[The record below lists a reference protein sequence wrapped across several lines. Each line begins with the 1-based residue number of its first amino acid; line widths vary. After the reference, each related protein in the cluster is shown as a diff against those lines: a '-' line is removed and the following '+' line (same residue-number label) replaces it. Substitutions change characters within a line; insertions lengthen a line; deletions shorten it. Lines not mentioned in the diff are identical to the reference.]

1 MILLLILATENGEWG
16 NMEAPNRDPPLF
28 KEIGYLLGYVS
39 NNMIVGF
46 VLNQHLKWWQAMG
59 WNGRCRKTIPCFQTN
74 QSCCC
79 STTGS
84 CNTTTACLHSTTSS
98 TCFKVV
104 NRLVNILKFYKL
116 FLLQRKRLFFL
127 WLLDELLKKPCKIPA
142 IPSAPIPRGVSWLS
156 WLSWRSSPPRGSCR
170 GSSPPEAGPT
180 APSCAELDA
189 FWHCQRTGKLY
200 TTSLLVS
207 IIFNGFN
214 HV

>member
-59 WNGRCRKTIPCFQTN
+59 WNGRCRKTIPCLRTN
-74 QSCCC
+74 KLLLFHL
-79 STTGS
+79 GPY
-84 CNTTTACLHSTTSS
+84 TTTACLHSTTSS

-104 NRLVNILKFYKL
+104 NRLVNILKFYIVPSW
-116 FLLQRKRLFFL
+116 RLAVNIL
-127 WLLDELLKKPCKIPA
+127 WVLDELLKKPWNPGNPKRSLRC
-142 IPSAPIPRGVSWLS
+142 VSWSCGASNRIMSGIISTRGWSYSTELRLLALS
-156 WLSWRSSPPRGSCR
+156 
-170 GSSPPEAGPT
+170 
-180 APSCAELDA
+180 
-189 FWHCQRTGKLY
+189 FRTGKLY

-207 IIFNGFN
+207 MIFN
-214 HV
+214 HVQSIW